1 MAEKTVSTFAEL
13 KSAVE
18 DAVTDEIILAANVTF
33 ESGIKIPLTKK
44 SLTINCGGYIVTDMN
59 SSAATSA
66 LYVPTGYGTGQIT
79 VKNADWSGR
88 NYYGI
93 VCVYDDTANSGVS
106 VLLDNVKYVG
116 PQAIYNRYGTTT
128 VKDCNFTIDKNGAS
142 SNAQEF
148 CEANRLVISGKTS
161 INCLSASTTVM
172 WFAFSGASVTV
183 EENASVT
190 ISAPNTYLIYSDTA
204 AKPKLTFGKS
214 SSTVIT
220 VKNGMFYAAGTGA
233 HIASSCTIE
242 NNALLSVA
250 SSANNGVPLF
260 KCAGD
265 FTLMHGGSLF
275 LTMPQSGSSPL
286 MYFSVKANVNFESP
300 ENVVLYDNGGKVF
313 SFAAGATVT
322 IKANRINYWT
332 KSVTPYSSAGGFDDV
347 PTTKIFKAD
356 GEDVTVTQTLTQ
368 SAVTATSSD
377 VAEGDGGYPLGSAN
391 FDLTKAT
398 VLSAGNLPLTVNS
411 VNDIMTTVGGVT
423 KPEAA
428 VRIVYGG
435 QTFSSVAETDGSY
448 SVEIGKNPT
457 VGEIIEAQANKNFIT
472 VNNSVT
478 VTGSVTVTNLPD
490 IPFNAIGTPRY
501 TAPLNRINPDWEIE
515 LTDTREKGGRWALY
529 VVTES
534 ELQSGENVI
543 AEAVTFT
550 SDETST
556 VSAAPTLVA
565 EGQTDKPQ
573 IIRLSWEKTKGVLL
587 NISENAVYEKGKY
600 VAKLKWTTEFD

>member
-44 SLTINCGGYIVTDMN
+44 SLTINCGGYTVTDMN

-148 CEANRLVISGKTS
+148 CEANRLVISGKTN
-161 INCLSASTTVM
+161 INCLSVSTAVM

-275 LTMPQSGSSPL
+275 LTMPQSGRSPL

-322 IKANRINYWT
+322 VKANRINYWT

-356 GEDVTVTQTLTQ
+356 GKDVTVTQTLTQ

-377 VAEGDGGYPLGSAN
+377 VAEGDGGYPLVSAN
-391 FDLTKAT
+391 FNLTKAT
-398 VLSAGNLPLTVNS
+398 VLSAGSLPLTVNS
-411 VNDIMTTVGGVT
+411 VNDTMTTVGGET
-423 KPEAA
+423 KLEAA

-490 IPFNAIGTPRY
+490 IPFNAIGMPRY

-587 NISENAVYEKGKY
+587 NISENVVYEKGKY
-600 VAKLKWTTEFD
+600 VAKLKWITEFD